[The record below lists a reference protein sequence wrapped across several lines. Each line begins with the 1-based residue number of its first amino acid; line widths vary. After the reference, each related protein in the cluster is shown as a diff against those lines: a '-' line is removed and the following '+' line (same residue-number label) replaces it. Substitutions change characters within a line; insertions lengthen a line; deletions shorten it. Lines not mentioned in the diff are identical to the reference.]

1 MGHPKRSL
9 FATLNV
15 QYSWSSEI
23 MVMEE
28 EEETP
33 YLTGVDNSMM
43 YTCIRISNWLFF
55 ATDFSARAYKNR
67 YK

>member
-1 MGHPKRSL
+1 
-9 FATLNV
+9 
-15 QYSWSSEI
+15 
-23 MVMEE
+23 MEE